1 MKKSISE
8 LKKACKTFSNHII
21 VVSTITNGIVKVL
34 DRSQFNGCI
43 RDLINDAH
51 MIYITGG
58 KHED

>member
-8 LKKACKTFSNHII
+8 LKKACKAFSNHII
-21 VVSTITNGIVKVL
+21 VVSTITNGIVKIL

-43 RDLINDAH
+43 RDLITNEH

-58 KHED
+58 KE